1 MNTDQN
7 LDTVRTGYDAFA
19 RGDLDALLALYSDDA
34 VHIVPGSSK
43 VSGAH
48 KGTSSIRALYE
59 QLFELSGGT
68 FRVDLD
74 HVLTDGGDR
83 VIAIHRSTMDKDGE
97 SVMQTEAL
105 LFTFLNGKVLEIQD
119 FFGDIALN
127 DRLFS

>member
-48 KGTSSIRALYE
+48 KGTSSIRGLYE

-97 SVMQTEAL
+97 SVTQTEAL